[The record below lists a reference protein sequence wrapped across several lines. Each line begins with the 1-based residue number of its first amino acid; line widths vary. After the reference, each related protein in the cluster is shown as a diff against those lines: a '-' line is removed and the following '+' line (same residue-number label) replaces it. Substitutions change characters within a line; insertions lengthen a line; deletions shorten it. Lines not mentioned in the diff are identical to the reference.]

1 MPIHIRGDALRG
13 DMTTQTVVSGSVTL
27 DQGTMHVEAELM
39 TINWSEEEVQRI
51 TASGNPARFTRAVRA
66 GKSAIDARAQNIIY
80 ERELNQIKLQG
91 MALLTKEGNQFRGEI
106 IIYDIAAGL
115 VTADSASP
123 GRVELIWRQRE

>member
-1 MPIHIRGDALRG
+1 M
-13 DMTTQTVVSGSVTL
+13 
-27 DQGTMHVEAELM
+27 
-39 TINWSEEEVQRI
+39 VQRI

-115 VTADSASP
+115 VTADSTST
-123 GRVELIWRQRE
+123 GSVELIWRQRE